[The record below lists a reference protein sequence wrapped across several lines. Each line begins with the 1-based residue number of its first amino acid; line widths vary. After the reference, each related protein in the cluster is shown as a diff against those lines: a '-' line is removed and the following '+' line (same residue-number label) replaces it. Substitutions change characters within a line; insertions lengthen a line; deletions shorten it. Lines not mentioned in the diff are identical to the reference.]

1 MKLVLVRFPPG
12 RDNVLTIPLSSG
24 ENSQLQCAIFSHQF
38 SDKMRHLLRMPRW
51 FSISGLR

>member
-24 ENSQLQCAIFSHQF
+24 SKTAANTTGTV
-38 SDKMRHLLRMPRW
+38 RVRLLAATAACVADVTRRRP
-51 FSISGLR
+51 